1 MLSIVSSKQGVD
13 QPVTYTKMA
22 IIKTGLF
29 KDIARMSNDKQ
40 NKHLLDLIWDLFAS
54 VKLTVVVLIL
64 LAATSVVGTLIPQ
77 NADPVAYVRAYGQF
91 VYRLLEVID
100 IFDMYHSWWFQ
111 TLIGILTVNITVC
124 TIKRWPVIWKIVSL
138 KKIQFGSIK
147 NKKSLVEFSDSRNP
161 QELNPLYQAYIEK
174 KYSNFKLE
182 SENNGFRMVADK
194 GRWTRLGV
202 PIVHFSI
209 VVILVGALIGSFF
222 GFDGFINISEG
233 ESTDYIRLRN
243 SNDTLSLGFE
253 VRCDDF
259 DVSFYDSGAPK
270 EFRSSLVILENG
282 QKVTEKDII
291 VNDPLRYKGINFF
304 QSSYGA
310 MPPKNFQISF
320 SSTNSNQSALH
331 ELSIG
336 DSVELPDGEGQF
348 AVREYVQDYLFRGNR
363 VGGAILGVLDKS
375 GKEPI
380 EIALP
385 LRFPTFDKMRK
396 GDWIISVEGYDNAY
410 YTGLQVTSDPGVLFV
425 YAGFTLLLL
434 GCCVAFFMSHQKIV
448 VDVKSSSNS
457 SRIRVF
463 GSTNRNRL
471 GFENAARKLGEQLG
485 KL

>member
-1 MLSIVSSKQGVD
+1 LSDREGAIRAWEDLLEVNPLAMAGNNQSVD
-13 QPVTYTKMA
+13 QFVKHYKKAMT
-22 IIKTGLF
+22 KTGLI
-29 KDIARMSNDKQ
+29 KDIAHMNNDKQ
-40 NKHLLDLIWDLFAS
+40 TNRLPDLLWDLFAS

-77 NADPVAYVRAYGQF
+77 NADPALYMRAYGQF
-91 VYRLLEVID
+91 VYRLLEILD
-100 IFDMYHSWWFQ
+100 IFDMYYSWWFQ

-124 TIKRWPVIWKIVSL
+124 TIKRWPVIWKIVSSRNL
-138 KKIQFGSIK
+138 QIGSIE
-147 NKKSLVEFSDSRNP
+147 NKQPLSEFSDSRNP
-161 QELNPLYQAYIEK
+161 QELDSLYQAYVEK

-182 SENNGFRMVADK
+182 SEKKGFQIVA
-194 GRWTRLGV
+194 
-202 PIVHFSI
+202 
-209 VVILVGALIGSFF
+209 
-222 GFDGFINISEG
+222 
-233 ESTDYIRLRN
+233 
-243 SNDTLSLGFE
+243 
-253 VRCDDF
+253 
-259 DVSFYDSGAPK
+259 
-270 EFRSSLVILENG
+270 
-282 QKVTEKDII
+282 EKDII

-336 DSVELPDGEGQF
+336 QSVELPDGAGHF
-348 AVREYVQDYLFRGNR
+348 AVREYVRDYIFRGKR
-363 VGGAILGVLDKS
+363 VGGAILGVIDKP
-375 GKEPI
+375 GNEPM
-380 EIALP
+380 EIAIP

-410 YTGLQVTSDPGVLFV
+410 YTGLQVTRDPGVLFV
-425 YAGFTLLLL
+425 YAGFILLIL
-434 GCCVAFFMSHQKIV
+434 GCWVAFFMSHQKVV

-471 GFENAARKLGEQLG
+471 GFEIAARKLGEQLG

>member
-1 MLSIVSSKQGVD
+1 MN
-13 QPVTYTKMA
+13 
-22 IIKTGLF
+22 
-29 KDIARMSNDKQ
+29 NDKQ
-40 NKHLLDLIWDLFAS
+40 TNRPLDLLWDLFAS

-77 NADPVAYVRAYGQF
+77 NADPVLYMRAYGQF
-91 VYRLLEVID
+91 VYRLLEMLDV
-100 IFDMYHSWWFQ
+100 FDMYYSWWFQ

-124 TIKRWPVIWKIVSL
+124 TIKRWPVIWKIVSSKNL
-138 KKIQFGSIK
+138 QIGSIE
-147 NKKSLVEFSDSRNP
+147 NKQSLSEFSDPRNP
-161 QELNPLYQAYIEK
+161 QELDSLYQAHVEK

-182 SENNGFRMVADK
+182 SEKKGFRIIAEK
-194 GRWTRLGV
+194 GRWTRLGI

-222 GFDGFINISEG
+222 GFDGFVNISEG
-233 ESTDYIRLRN
+233 ESTDYIRLRK

-259 DVSFYDSGAPK
+259 NVSFYDSGAPK

-310 MPPKNFQISF
+310 MPPKDFQISF
-320 SSTNSNQSALH
+320 SSTNSNPSVLH

-336 DSVELPDGEGQF
+336 QSIELPDGTGRF
-348 AVREYVQDYLFRGNR
+348 AVREYVRDYIFRGYR
-363 VGGAILGVLDKS
+363 VGGAVLGVLDKP
-375 GKEPI
+375 GNEPM

-396 GDWIISVEGYDNAY
+396 GDWVISVEGYDNAY
-410 YTGLQVTSDPGVLFV
+410 YTGLQVTRDPGVLFV
-425 YAGFTLLLL
+425 YAGFILIIL
-434 GCCVAFFMSHQKIV
+434 GCWVAFFMSHQKIV

-463 GSTNRNRL
+463 GLTNRNRL